1 MQKPV
6 ISRKTQKRNSS
17 FEWKPF
23 SRRQLQVLTWWL
35 PKSPCYDYDTIIADG
50 SIRSG
55 KTVSMIDSFVTWSL
69 ATFTGEAF
77 IMAGRSMGALK
88 RNVIRPMLQILD
100 AKGIGYIYNRSTN
113 TITCGGNTYF
123 CFGAANEASQDTLQ
137 GLTAAGAFAD
147 EVALFPESF
156 VNQMM
161 GRCSVEGARIWM
173 NCNPESPYH
182 FIKSEYIDKS
192 DEKRILH
199 LHFTMD
205 DNLSLSDTVKERYK
219 RMYSGLWYKRFI
231 LGLWVMAD
239 GIIYDMF
246 NDANLYDEL
255 PQEVRANARRY
266 ITIDYGTSNPMV
278 FLDCYDDGETVWVD
292 REYYYSGRDRGVQK
306 TDMQYLKD
314 FKEFVGEDYP
324 DFVIIDPS
332 AASFKLLLRQNR
344 YRVKDADN
352 DVLNGIRKVASAI
365 FMRRLKVNR
374 SCKNMIKEFMSY
386 LWDEKAAERGV
397 EQPMKQFDHAMD
409 AIRYLVNTLIK
420 RWRLPSEEK

>member
-35 PKSPCYDYDTIIADG
+35 PKSPYYDYDTIIADG

-365 FMRRLKVNR
+365 FMR
-374 SCKNMIKEFMSY
+374 
-386 LWDEKAAERGV
+386 
-397 EQPMKQFDHAMD
+397 
-409 AIRYLVNTLIK
+409 
-420 RWRLPSEEK
+420 